1 MILAPAR
8 KAQEVSPD
16 RFTGTG
22 VNNVNQASQQKAAV
36 PALKHMPPAP
46 QAWSHQT
53 DAPAMPL
60 CLCSPAPRRSRKK
73 RKAAGGATRKNNRKI
88 PAAVAVA

>member
-1 MILAPAR
+1 MILAPAC

-22 VNNVNQASQQKAAV
+22 VNNVNQASQQKAAA
-36 PALKHMPPAP
+36 PALKQTPSAQHVRN
-46 QAWSHQT
+46 HQT

-73 RKAAGGATRKNNRKI
+73 RKAAGGATRKNNSKI
-88 PAAVAVA
+88 PAAVAGA